1 VTGDVDTCDM
11 PIGSHARCVLP
22 GDHEDGCHAGT
33 CLCSH
38 DIATQHDE
46 VGCRIFVCGCRV
58 ARSKGSAA

>member
-1 VTGDVDTCDM
+1 M